1 MTSSPL
7 QSFHPLLAEWF
18 ADTFGEPTD
27 VQKRAWQAISAG
39 RHTLIAAPT
48 GSGKTLAALLPCL
61 DAIAKSDET
70 GPGVRVLYVTPLKAL
85 NNDIH
90 HHALGYIQALDARA
104 AAAGREWRGIRSAV
118 RTGDTPQSQRAA
130 MQRRPPDVLVTTPES
145 LFLLLASDK
154 GRAMLRTVRQ
164 VIVDEIHDLAAGKRG
179 AHLSLTLERLAELC
193 GRPVQRIGVSAT
205 QKPLE
210 RVARYLGGWEEPDGR
225 DQADVR
231 PELSLLYEEAHDA
244 EAEAGTVRQPHGR
257 KRASAERQAGNE
269 GDPAVP
275 QESHA
280 EAPPLADGVHP
291 LGYRPRPVAI
301 IESDMHKRLAVTVT
315 MPDQSRPV
323 QTREGVWLPLLD
335 RIVQLMEGARS
346 VLIFVNSRRLCERL
360 CLRLNDHV
368 GYELARSHH
377 GSVSR
382 ERRLEVERL
391 LKEGSLRCIVATSS
405 LELGIDV
412 GHVDLVIQID
422 SPLTAAGGIQRIGRA
437 GHAVGVA
444 SRGVILSRSKGPLP
458 EIATLSRRIAARDI
472 EEIRVPREPMD
483 VLSQQIVGMVAASD
497 WQTDR
502 LHRLVARSENYYSCS
517 RDQIEEILQVLSG
530 LYPFV
535 RPLLNWDRGTGLLTK
550 RANTAMAAVTGAGT
564 IPQSGNYPVHHI
576 DSRVHLGELDEE
588 FIQESRVGDVFQLGT
603 SSWMIR
609 EIKHDR
615 VYVSEVGNRFSEV
628 PFWRNEA
635 GGRSHALGVQVGEF
649 MRELGRRLRLD
660 ETEGEPE
667 PEALEETL
675 AWLTAEH
682 GMDREAGTQLAM
694 LAHAQQRFCGLPT
707 DKRMWIESYK
717 DVMNQTHVVLHNY
730 CGRSVNR
737 AWLLAIERQ
746 FEKLLPYRLYGNA
759 KDNGIE
765 FVLPEWDASWLQAI
779 RHVTPAN
786 LEELLTEAITGS
798 PLLALAF
805 RRIAET
811 SLLLSRSFSRTPLWQ
826 KRLRGEELLR
836 SALPYADRFP
846 YLREAM
852 KECLNDYLDYA
863 GLKQVLEGIQNGDI
877 ELATRETPHPSPFA
891 AQFIADYVNMR
902 IYEGEGVDES
912 IQLQL
917 LNASKELAAQLFGEG
932 RLPGVVRPEV
942 VLEEER
948 RLEEPERAANG
959 PEDAYR
965 LLKQRGDRTS
975 EELVK
980 LAGGRTE
987 ALGWLEELRGSGRIA
1002 PIDPAGDGEYR
1013 WICADESG
1021 IYEAFPES
1029 ADSVSF
1035 VLGRYVKHLL
1045 SFTEAELC
1053 ERYPALTYARARQ
1066 IVDDML
1072 AQGLI
1077 QRAPHAADEKERIW
1091 TSAEVAS
1098 RLVRLSI
1105 RETRKQSQPVEPSRW
1120 CGQIALLQH
1129 ALQGTQQQGTDGL
1142 RLVIGVM
1149 QGLFAPLSHWE
1160 TILFPSRVTRYRK
1173 EDLDLLCAS
1182 GEVIWLGRRE
1192 EGDKEGKVAF
1202 FLAESKELYA
1212 PYVTGQAGRPTRHPR
1227 LLEKLRASG
1236 ASFLTKLSREEGKLP
1251 SELLADLLDLVWEG
1265 HVSNDQF
1272 APLRLSQA
1280 PKSRKG
1286 ADKTGSG
1293 FGRWYWTGTLAD
1305 DVSAGTG
1312 SGTDAIAQADEGRS
1326 SRKTLTEGAPA
1337 GDSAAASPGMGGRG
1351 PSAPAPATA
1360 IEQSAVHW
1368 AHHLL
1373 QSFGLVTKDLVAA
1386 VTPFTWD
1393 AFYPVMKR
1401 LEDWG
1406 AVIRGQYVQGDASLQ
1421 FTTRGVAEAVRRP
1434 LAASDDAPVTV
1445 LSAADPANPY
1455 GLLLEWPESARGAS
1469 FSRKA
1474 GNYLVLRGESGVFW
1488 IENNGRRVFALDGE
1502 TTPLAQ
1508 KAALLKEALLALLRR
1523 QGLVKVVVDSWNG
1536 EPIAASDAG
1545 KLLRELGAETD
1556 RKSLVFWAN

>member
-1 MTSSPL
+1 MSSHP
-7 QSFHPLLAEWF
+7 SETFHPLLAEWF
-18 ADTFGEPTD
+18 ADKFGEPTD
-27 VQKRAWQAISAG
+27 VQKQAWREISAG

-61 DAIAKSDET
+61 DAIAGSADT
-70 GPGVRVLYVTPLKAL
+70 SPGVRVLYVTPLKAL

-90 HHALGYIQALDARA
+90 HHALGYIEELDARA
-104 AAAGREWRGIRSAV
+104 AAEGRREWRGIRSAV

-154 GRAMLRTVRQ
+154 GSAMLRTVRQ

-179 AHLSLTLERLAELC
+179 AHLSLSLERLAELC
-193 GRPVQRIGVSAT
+193 AHPVQRIGVSAT

-210 RVARYLGGWEEPDGR
+210 RVARYLGGWEP
-225 DQADVR
+225 
-231 PELSLLYEEAHDA
+231 A
-244 EAEAGTVRQPHGR
+244 ESAPAAN
-257 KRASAERQAGNE
+257 ASAGA
-269 GDPAVP
+269 
-275 QESHA
+275 
-280 EAPPLADGVHP
+280 VHP

-301 IESDMHKRLAVTVT
+301 VESDMRKQLAVTVT

-368 GYELARSHH
+368 GCELARSHH

-422 SPLTAAGGIQRIGRA
+422 SPLSAAGGIQRIGRA
-437 GHAVGVA
+437 GHAVGSA

-497 WQTDR
+497 WRVDQ
-502 LHRLVARSENYYSCS
+502 LHRLIARSDNYYSCT
-517 RDQIEEILQVLSG
+517 REQIEELLQVLAG

-535 RPLLNWDRGTGLLTK
+535 RPLLEWDRSAHLLTK

-609 EIKHDR
+609 EIKQDR

-635 GGRSHALGVQVGEF
+635 GGRSYALGVQVGEF
-649 MRELGRRLRLD
+649 MRELGRRLRL
-660 ETEGEPE
+660 EATEGELDQ
-667 PEALEETL
+667 ATLEETL
-675 AWLTAEH
+675 AWLAADH
-682 GMDREAGTQLAM
+682 GMDREAGTQLAG
-694 LAHAQQRFCGLPT
+694 LAHSQQRFCGLPT
-707 DKRMWIESYK
+707 DKRMLIESYR
-717 DVMNQTHVVLHNY
+717 DVMNQTHVVIHNY

-779 RHVTPAN
+779 QHVTPAN
-786 LEELLTEAITGS
+786 LEELLTEAVTGS
-798 PLLALAF
+798 PLLALSF

-811 SLLLSRSFSRTPLWQ
+811 SLLLSRSFTRTPLWQ

-852 KECLNDYLDYA
+852 KECLHDYLDYE
-863 GLKQVLEGIQNGDI
+863 GLKQALEGIQCGEI

-902 IYEGEGVDES
+902 VYEGEGVDES

-917 LNASKELAAQLFGEG
+917 LNVSKELAAQLFGEAN
-932 RLPGVVRPEV
+932 LPGIVHPDIVQ
-942 VLEEER
+942 EEAR
-948 RLEEPERAANG
+948 KLEEPERAADS
-959 PEDAYR
+959 PEDVYR
-965 LLKQRGDRTS
+965 LLKQRGDLS
-975 EELVK
+975 AEELAK

-987 ALGWLEELRGSGRIA
+987 TFGWLEELRESGRIV
-1002 PIDPAGDGEYR
+1002 PIDPAGDGAYR
-1013 WICADESG
+1013 WICADERE
-1021 IYEAFPES
+1021 IYEAFPEEG
-1029 ADSVSF
+1029 DSVSF
-1035 VLGRYVKHLL
+1035 IIGRHVRHVI

-1053 ERYPALTYARARQ
+1053 ERYPALTYAQAQ
-1066 IVDDML
+1066 GVVEDML
-1072 AQGLI
+1072 AQGQI
-1077 QRAPHAADEKERIW
+1077 ERAPHAAHETERIW
-1091 TSAEVAS
+1091 TSIEVAS

-1120 CGQIALLQH
+1120 CGQIALMQH

-1142 RLVIGVM
+1142 RRVIGIM

-1160 TILFPSRVTRYRK
+1160 TILFPSRLSRYRK

-1182 GEVIWLGRRE
+1182 GDVIWLGKKE
-1192 EGDKEGKVAF
+1192 EGDKEGKAAF

-1212 PYVTGQAGRPTRHPR
+1212 PYVTGQANKPTRHPR
-1227 LLEKLRASG
+1227 LLEKLRADG

-1251 SELLADLLDLVWEG
+1251 SELLPDLLDLVWEG

-1280 PKSRKG
+1280 GKSRKA

-1293 FGRWYWTGTLAD
+1293 FGRWYWTGTLAEEEAENVD
-1305 DVSAGTG
+1305 GLSARLGTG
-1312 SGTDAIAQADEGRS
+1312 RDESSSARS
-1326 SRKTLTEGAPA
+1326 SR
-1337 GDSAAASPGMGGRG
+1337 GRG
-1351 PSAPAPATA
+1351 AGSSGGA
-1360 IEQSAVHW
+1360 EESAVHW
-1368 AHHLL
+1368 AHQLL
-1373 QSFGLVTKDLVAA
+1373 QSFGLVNKDLVAA
-1386 VTPFTWD
+1386 VTPFSWD
-1393 AFYPVMKR
+1393 TFYPVMKR

-1406 AVIRGQYVQGDASLQ
+1406 AVIRGHYVQGDESLQ
-1421 FTTRGVAEAVRRP
+1421 FTTREVADAVRRP
-1434 LAASDDAPVTV
+1434 IAVLDAAPVTV

-1455 GLLLEWPESARGAS
+1455 GLLIDWPESARGAS

-1474 GNYLVLRGESGVFW
+1474 GNYLVMKGENGVFW
-1488 IENNGRRVFALDGE
+1488 IENYGRRVYSLDNS
-1502 TTPLAQ
+1502 TTIPLDQ
-1508 KAALLKEALLALLRR
+1508 KAALLKDALLTLLRR
-1523 QGLVKVVVDSWNG
+1523 QGLVKVVIDSWNG
-1536 EPIAASDAG
+1536 EPISSSEAG
-1545 KLLRELGAETD
+1545 KLLQELGAETD